1 MEGKVLDHMM
11 KQDTM
16 VSVVTV
22 CYNSE
27 ATIRD
32 TIESV
37 LRQTYTNIEYL
48 IIDGASKDAT
58 VSIAEEYRAA
68 FEEKGMKYII
78 VSEPDKGIYDAMNK
92 GTQKAAG
99 ELVGILNS
107 DDWYEDNT
115 IERVVA
121 TYKETGFDM
130 FYADIR
136 LIMPDGAEVIKH
148 SRYRKYVTS
157 RDWNH
162 PTTFVKRS
170 IYDRFQFQC
179 KVVYDDWDFILKV
192 RNAGYKIV
200 VLNEVLA
207 NFRMGG
213 ASNEGGL
220 GRALKKVK
228 ERYGIYRQNGMS
240 RFYFF
245 ECFAHEMAKVFFK

>member
-1 MEGKVLDHMM
+1 M
-11 KQDTM
+11 KHEQEIM
-16 VSVVTV
+16 VSIVTV

-27 ATIRD
+27 KTVRD

-37 LRQTYTNIEYL
+37 LHQTYTNIEYL
-48 IIDGASKDAT
+48 IIDGQSKDAT
-58 VSIAEEYRAA
+58 VSIAKEYENA
-68 FEEKGMKYII
+68 FKERGMKYSI
-78 VSEPDKGIYDAMNK
+78 VSEPDQGIYDAMNK
-92 GTQKAAG
+92 GTAKASG

-107 DDWYEDNT
+107 DDWYEENA
-115 IERVVA
+115 IERVVD
-121 TYKETGFDM
+121 TYRKTGFDL

-136 LIMPDGAEVIKH
+136 LIKPDGSEIIKH
-148 SRYRKYVTS
+148 SRYRKYATS

-170 IYDRFQFQC
+170 IYDHFQFQC
-179 KVVYDDWDFILKV
+179 RFVYDDWDFILKV

-213 ASNEGGL
+213 ASNEGGFR
-220 GRALKKVK
+220 RAMKKVQ
-228 ERYGIYRQNGMS
+228 ERYTIYRQNGMS

-245 ECFAHEMAKVFFK
+245 ECFAHEMAKAMLK

>member
-1 MEGKVLDHMM
+1 M
-11 KQDTM
+11 KNEQDIM
-16 VSVVTV
+16 VSIVTV

-27 ATIRD
+27 KTVRD

-37 LRQTYTNIEYL
+37 LHQTYTNIEYW
-48 IIDGASKDAT
+48 IIDGQSKDST
-58 VSIAEEYRAA
+58 VHIAKEYESA
-68 FEEKGMKYII
+68 FKERGMKYSI
-78 VSEPDKGIYDAMNK
+78 VSEPDQGIYDAMNK
-92 GTQKAAG
+92 GTSRASG

-107 DDWYEDNT
+107 DDWYETNA
-115 IERVVA
+115 IERVVD
-121 TYKETGFDM
+121 TYRKTGFDL

-136 LIMPDGAEVIKH
+136 LIKPDGSEIIKH
-148 SRYRKYVTS
+148 SRYRKYATS

-179 KVVYDDWDFILKV
+179 RFVYDDWDFILRV

-213 ASNEGGL
+213 ASNEGGFR
-220 GRALKKVK
+220 RAMKKVQ
-228 ERYGIYRQNGMS
+228 ERYTIYRQNGMS

-245 ECFAHEMAKVFFK
+245 ECFVHEMAKAMLK

>member
-1 MEGKVLDHMM
+1 MM
-11 KQDTM
+11 TEKRNVK

-27 ATIRD
+27 NTIRD

-37 LRQTYTNIEYL
+37 LHQTYTNIEYL
-48 IIDGASKDAT
+48 IIDGKSTDHT
-58 VSIAEEYRAA
+58 VAIAEEYRQA
-68 FEEKGMKYII
+68 FADKGIEYTISSEE
-78 VSEPDKGIYDAMNK
+78 DQGIYDAMNK
-92 GTQKAAG
+92 GTRKATG
-99 ELVGILNS
+99 DLVGILNS
-107 DDWYEDNT
+107 DDWYENNAL
-115 IERVVA
+115 ERVA
-121 TYKETGFDM
+121 DTFEKTDFDM

-136 LIMPDGAEVIKH
+136 LIRPDGSTVVKR
-148 SRYRKYVTS
+148 SRYRKYATS

-162 PTTFVKRS
+162 PTTFVRRN
-170 IYDRFQFQC
+170 IYDRFHYQC

-213 ASNEGGL
+213 ASNEGGIR
-220 GRALKKVK
+220 RAIQKIR

-240 RFYFF
+240 RFYLI
-245 ECFAHEMAKVFFK
+245 ECTVHEIAKAFLK

>member
-1 MEGKVLDHMM
+1 M
-11 KQDTM
+11 KQDIM
-16 VSVVTV
+16 VSIVTV

-32 TIESV
+32 TIASV
-37 LRQTYTNIEYL
+37 LNQTYTNIEYL
-48 IIDGASKDAT
+48 IIDGASKDDT
-58 VSIAEEYRAA
+58 VAIAESYRSA
-68 FEEKGMKYII
+68 FEEKGMKYAIY
-78 VSEPDKGIYDAMNK
+78 SEPDKGIYDAMNK
-92 GTQKAAG
+92 GTQKASG
-99 ELVGILNS
+99 LLVGILNS
-107 DDWYEDNT
+107 DDWYEPNT
-115 IERVVA
+115 VERVVD
-121 TYKETGFDM
+121 TYEKNPFDM

-136 LIMPDGAEVIKH
+136 LIKPDGTSIVKH
-148 SRYRKYVTS
+148 SKYRKYATS

-170 IYDRFQFQC
+170 IYDHIHFQC

-213 ASNEGGL
+213 ASNEGGMR
-220 GRALKKVK
+220 RAITKIK

-240 RFYFF
+240 RFYFI
-245 ECFAHEMAKVFFK
+245 ECAVHELAKAILK

>member
-1 MEGKVLDHMM
+1 M
-11 KQDTM
+11 KKDIM

-27 ATIRD
+27 ETIRD

-37 LRQTYTNIEYL
+37 LNQTYTNIEYL
-48 IIDGASKDAT
+48 IIDGNSKDQT
-58 VSIAEEYRAA
+58 VAIAEEYRKA
-68 FEEKGMKYII
+68 FEEKGMKYIV

-92 GTQKAAG
+92 GTQKATG

-107 DDWYEDNT
+107 DDWYENNT

-121 TYKETGFDM
+121 SYEQTGFDM

-136 LIMPDGAEVIKH
+136 LIKPDGTELIKH
-148 SRYRKYVTS
+148 SKYRKYATS

-170 IYDRFQFQC
+170 IYDKIHFQC

-213 ASNEGGL
+213 ASNEGGFK
-220 GRALKKVK
+220 RAFVKVK

-245 ECFAHEMAKVFFK
+245 ECFAHEMAKALLK

>member
-1 MEGKVLDHMM
+1 MAEKV
-11 KQDTM
+11 K

-27 ATIRD
+27 KTIRD

-37 LRQTYTNIEYL
+37 LNQTYTNIEYL
-48 IIDGASKDAT
+48 IIDGKSTDHT
-58 VSIAEEYRAA
+58 VSIAEEYRQA
-68 FEEKGMKYII
+68 FKDRGMEYRISSEK
-78 VSEPDKGIYDAMNK
+78 DNGIYDAMNK
-92 GTQKAAG
+92 GTQMATG
-99 ELVGILNS
+99 DLVGILNS
-107 DDWYEDNT
+107 DDWYEKNAV
-115 IERVVA
+115 ERVVDTFEKTA
-121 TYKETGFDM
+121 FDM

-136 LIMPDGAEVIKH
+136 LIKPDGSSVIKH
-148 SRYRKYVTS
+148 SKYRKFATS

-162 PTTFVKRS
+162 PTTFLRRS
-170 IYDRFQFQC
+170 IYDRFHFQC

-213 ASNEGGL
+213 ASNEGGMK
-220 GRALKKVK
+220 RAVQKIK

-240 RFYFF
+240 RFYLI
-245 ECFAHEMAKVFFK
+245 ECAVHEVAKALLK